1 MQVMINGE
9 PPDLSA
15 DTLQAALGELDLEDA
30 TVATA
35 VNGDFVPV
43 RFRAA
48 TPIRPGDRI
57 EIVAPM
63 QGG

>member
-1 MQVMINGE
+1 MQVTVNGE
-9 PPDLSA
+9 RTDLA
-15 DTLQAALGELDLEDA
+15 AETLQAALRELELADA
-30 TVATA
+30 VVATA
-35 VNGDFVPV
+35 VNGDFVSV
-43 RFRAA
+43 RRRAE

>member
-1 MQVMINGE
+1 MQVTVNGE
-9 PPDLSA
+9 RTDLVA
-15 DTLQAALGELDLEDA
+15 ETLQAALRELELTDA
-30 TVATA
+30 VVATA

-43 RFRAA
+43 RRRAE

>member
-1 MQVMINGE
+1 MQVTINGE
-9 PPDLSA
+9 TADLA
-15 DTLQAALGELDLEDA
+15 AETLQAALSELDLADA
-30 TVATA
+30 VVATA

-43 RFRAA
+43 RRRAA
-48 TPIRPGDRI
+48 TAIEPGDRI

>member
-1 MQVMINGE
+1 MQVTVNGE
-9 PPDLSA
+9 RTDLA
-15 DTLQAALGELDLEDA
+15 AETLQAALRELELADA
-30 TVATA
+30 VVATA

-43 RFRAA
+43 RRRVD
-48 TPIRPGDRI
+48 TPIRQGDRI